1 MSEFIIQI
9 EKLLTAIGDPEYRYL
24 LIEPLIFYGLLTGVV
39 MLGVGFFMKAQ
50 QLQTAALIVVGVAA
64 LACV

>member
-24 LIEPLIFYGLLTGVV
+24 LIEP
-39 MLGVGFFMKAQ
+39 
-50 QLQTAALIVVGVAA
+50 
-64 LACV
+64 